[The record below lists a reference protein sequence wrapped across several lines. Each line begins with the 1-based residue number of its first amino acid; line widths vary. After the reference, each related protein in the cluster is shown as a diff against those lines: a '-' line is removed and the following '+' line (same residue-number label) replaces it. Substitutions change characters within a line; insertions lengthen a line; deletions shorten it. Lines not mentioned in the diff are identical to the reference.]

1 MKTST
6 LRTLLFISACSVALP
21 CLSDVAVIVN
31 KSVADSMSEADISN
45 VFLGKTKSFPSG
57 AQAIPID
64 QAAGSAPRV
73 TFYSKLTGKDDSQL
87 KAYWSRLIFTGK
99 GQPPKEVGGDADVVG
114 LVGGNPNMIGYVDAG
129 AVNDSVKVI
138 ATLK

>member
-1 MKTST
+1 MKLST
-6 LRTLLFISACSVALP
+6 LRTLLFIAASSIALP
-21 CLSDVAVIVN
+21 CFSDVAVIVN

-45 VFLGKTKSFPSG
+45 LFLGKTKAFPNGS
-57 AQAIPID
+57 QAVPID
-64 QAAGSAPRV
+64 QSPGSAARN

-99 GQPPKEVGGDADVVG
+99 GQPPKEVGGDTDVVG

-129 AVNDSVKVI
+129 AVNDTVRVV